1 MNAIT
6 KYAFTT
12 STAVL
17 LVLGMLQAWAEP
29 IAYEGT
35 ASLCY
40 QGALSPS
47 VEQKGNASPTYVS
60 YVVSLYYIQT
70 APVNADTAPAGLV
83 NGWGLLISDM
93 KITRAVY
100 WLDWIAV
107 LYPTD
112 YEHDPTTVLEETA
125 SVKTKDLS
133 TLSGT
138 WQGTGELE
146 GTVVDY
152 VLIVDADAEPDCP
165 NGVYPPPCDLIEGGC
180 MEAQETLVYDMSGF
194 VN

>member
-6 KYAFTT
+6 KYAFST

-17 LVLGMLQAWAEP
+17 LAWGMLQAWADP

-35 ASLCY
+35 ASLCW
-40 QGALSPS
+40 QGELSPS
-47 VEQKGNASPTYVS
+47 VEQKGKAGVTYVS
-60 YVVSLYYIQT
+60 NVVSLYWIQT
-70 APVNADTAPAGLV
+70 APDEADFAPAGLV

-100 WLDWIAV
+100 WLDWIAT
-107 LYPTD
+107 LYPSD
-112 YEHDPTTVLEETA
+112 YQDDPETVLEETA

-138 WQGTGELE
+138 WQGTGQLE

-152 VLIVDADAEPDCP
+152 VLVVDPDADLNCP
-165 NGVYPPPCDLIEGGC
+165 GVYPPPCFFIEGGC